1 MQDEEFI
8 KIVSE
13 RLVYLRKKHDLSAV
27 EVAKAIG
34 KSVDA
39 YYSYEAGRRM
49 ISADALYNLSNLY
62 DMSIDDIVD
71 NEVTYNRE
79 KVVSFEVVNLDNK
92 IQISAE
98 NNEIIFLKLDDFT
111 YEYYLKTNIITLDK
125 KVLLKKDN
133 VFFSGKVTYNEK
145 MKVYSIYNYLDDS
158 NEICTKAHFLKHYLV
173 HGIYAGRID
182 KNINIPNFL

>member
-71 NEVTYNRE
+71 NEVTYKRE
-79 KVVSFEVVNLDNK
+79 KAVSFEIVNSDSK
-92 IQISAE
+92 IQISSE
-98 NNEIIFLKLDDFT
+98 NDEIIFFKLDDFT
-111 YEYYLKTNIITLDK
+111 YEYYLKTNTITLDRK
-125 KVLLKKDN
+125 ILLKKDD

-158 NEICTKAHFLKHYLV
+158 NEICTKAHFLKHYLTY
-173 HGIYAGRID
+173 GIYAGKID
-182 KNINIPNFL
+182 KNINVPNFL

>member
-8 KIVSE
+8 KVVSE

-62 DMSIDDIVD
+62 DMSIDDIVA

-79 KVVSFEVVNLDNK
+79 KVVSFGVVNSDSK
-92 IQISAE
+92 IQISSE
-98 NNEIIFLKLDDFT
+98 NDEIIFFKLNDFT
-111 YEYYLKTNIITLDK
+111 YEYYLKTNVITYDK
-125 KVLLKKDN
+125 KILLTKDN
-133 VFFSGKVTYNEK
+133 VFFSGKITYNEK
-145 MKVYSIYNYLDDS
+145 MKVYSIYNYLDD
-158 NEICTKAHFLKHYLV
+158 NIEICTRAHFLKHYLIY
-173 HGIYAGRID
+173 GIYAGKIN
-182 KNINIPNFL
+182 KELNIPNFL